1 MLHSDEIII
10 IFGSPHRAMK
20 AEKVLKQAQ
29 LPITLIPAPAG
40 IGEGCALAIRLAATS
55 FQAALTTLAVAG
67 MEPSKAFRQTPTGL
81 QPVEKAA

>member
-1 MLHSDEIII
+1 MLKSDDIII

-20 AEKVLKQAQ
+20 AEKILKQAQ

-40 IGEGCALAIRLAATS
+40 LVEGCALAIRLAENI
-55 FQAALTTLAVAG
+55 FQAVLATLAAAG

>member
-20 AEKVLKQAQ
+20 AEKILKQAQ

-40 IGEGCALAIRLAATS
+40 LVEGCALAIRLAAAS
-55 FQAALTTLAVAG
+55 FQAALTTLAAAG